1 MEIPRESLINI
12 KSIVKGNYPKDRLHN
27 WNLIFPKLNLL
38 NLNLNEDEKSLIIA
52 GDIESISSLVK
63 KLFHSFHQNNQKS
76 PSKILKNQG
85 LRQYNELKI
94 VYNKKSNGET
104 SNGNKIFD
112 NNAIKNTVDISN
124 LDITKPTSSISNLLE
139 FVIITLCRSLNLNP
153 RQVQLNRLLVY

>member
-1 MEIPRESLINI
+1 M
-12 KSIVKGNYPKDRLHN
+12 
-27 WNLIFPKLNLL
+27 
-38 NLNLNEDEKSLIIA
+38 
-52 GDIESISSLVK
+52 
-63 KLFHSFHQNNQKS
+63 
-76 PSKILKNQG
+76 
-85 LRQYNELKI
+85 RQYNELKI